1 MSSFQ
6 KGWTPGQQSLGQ
18 PMICAA
24 IARGKK
30 YSGHTLTGMNRQA
43 VVKHPV
49 IVGCSHPGTYA
60 YLSRVR
66 RSLAVLAASDC
77 G

>member
-6 KGWTPGQQSLGQ
+6 KGLMPGQQSLGQ

-24 IARGKK
+24 IAREKN
-30 YSGHTLTGMNRQA
+30 SGQTLRGMNRQA
-43 VVKHPV
+43 VTRHPV
-49 IVGCSHPGTYA
+49 IVGCSHPDTAA